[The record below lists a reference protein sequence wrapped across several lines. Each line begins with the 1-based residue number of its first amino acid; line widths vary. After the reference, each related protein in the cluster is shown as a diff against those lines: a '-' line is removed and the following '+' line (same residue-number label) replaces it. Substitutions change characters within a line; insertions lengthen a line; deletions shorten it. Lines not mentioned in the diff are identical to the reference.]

1 MDDFNDGE
9 MFGFWEGLNMRA
21 YAADFETTTDPDD
34 CRVWAFAC
42 CQVGNPDFMV
52 YGKDVSEFVGW
63 CEQAANCEVYFHNL
77 AFDGSFLFDHLLNSG
92 WRCLRD
98 GEKPSDMTFSALIGE
113 QNQVYCI
120 EMYFTPARKVKLM
133 DSLKVIPL
141 SVEAMARAYGLDE
154 GKGELDYAA
163 YRAPGHELT
172 DEERDYIRRD
182 VQIAAKVL
190 HLHHQQG
197 LRRMTAGSNAL
208 SDYKSMKGGNRG
220 FRKVF
225 PELTPE
231 EDAFMRKAYRGGFTY
246 VAPRYQHRTIGQGMV
261 FDVNSLYPSVMYSRE
276 LPVGKPRWFDG
287 DPGGAFYPTW
297 IALGNFDFHL
307 KPDRIPSLQ
316 LKNNPVFRSTEYV
329 SDGERQWIT
338 LTNVDYRLMCEQYEV
353 TVNEWFG
360 GYCFNTSAC
369 EFRQYIDK
377 WVEVKNRAT
386 VEGNGGMRQ
395 IAKLMLNSLYGK
407 FATRTTCR
415 GKHPEL
421 DDDGV
426 VRYVLDEPS
435 ERKGVYLPVG
445 VFVTSYARYQTIS
458 SAQKVYDR
466 FVYADTDS
474 LHLLGTDAPECL
486 DVDPVRLGAWKHEC
500 DFDAARFLH
509 AKCYAEHEVGAD
521 RLTVHVAGMPAR
533 CHQGVTLENFEVGAC
548 YPGKLYT
555 KRVPGGIVLVEGDM
569 QIRAT

>member
-9 MFGFWEGLNMRA
+9 LFGFWEGLNMRA
-21 YAADFETTTDPDD
+21 YAADFETTTDPED

-42 CQVGNPDFMV
+42 CQVGDPDFVV
-52 YGKDVSEFVGW
+52 YGKTVSEFVEW
-63 CEQAANCEVYFHNL
+63 CEKAANCEVYFHNL
-77 AFDGSFLFDHLLNSG
+77 AFDGAFLFGHLLNSG

-120 EMYFTPARKVKLM
+120 EMYFTPVRKVKFM

-154 GKGELDYAA
+154 GKGELDYTA

-208 SDYKSMKGGNRG
+208 SDYKSMKGGNKG

-225 PELTPE
+225 PELTAE

-246 VAPRYQHRTIGQGMV
+246 VAPRYQHQMIGQGMV
-261 FDVNSLYPSVMYSRE
+261 FDVNSLYPSVMYSCE
-276 LPVGKPRWFDG
+276 LPVGKPHWFDG
-287 DPGGAFYPTW
+287 DPSGAYYPTW

-307 KPDRIPSLQ
+307 KSDHIPSLQ
-316 LKNNPVFRSTEYV
+316 LKNNPLFRSTEYIA
-329 SDGERQWIT
+329 DGERQWIT
-338 LTNVDYRLMCEQYEV
+338 LTNVDYKLMCEQYDV

-377 WVEVKNRAT
+377 WVEVKNQAT

-407 FATRTTCR
+407 FATRTTCQ

-421 DDDGV
+421 DDAGV
-426 VRYVLDEPS
+426 VRYVFDEPT
-435 ERKGVYLPVG
+435 ERKAVYLPVG

-474 LHLLGTDAPECL
+474 LHLLGTEVPDCL

-509 AKCYAEHEVGAD
+509 AKCYAEHEVGAEK
-521 RLTVHVAGMPAR
+521 LTVHVAGMPAR
-533 CHQGVTLENFEVGAC
+533 CHPGVTLENFEVGAC

-555 KRVPGGIVLVEGDM
+555 KRVPGGIVLVEGVM
-569 QIRAT
+569 QIRTS